1 MGMKNICLLTC
12 LLTTLTFSIHAQPI
26 ISRTTAVDSIVERL
40 MDTADVTG
48 LCLGLIRDNKVV
60 YTKGYGYK
68 NTELRQLNDTATCFY
83 AASLAKSLFAYL
95 VMQLVGEGK
104 IDLDKPLYT
113 YLPKSLP
120 MYENYKDLA
129 GDDRWKLITA
139 RHCLSHTTGFPNWR
153 QMNPHGNNKL
163 EILFRPGEHYAY
175 SGEGINLLQLV
186 VETVTGRKLED
197 LAQQKIFKPFGMRR
211 TSFLWQQAF
220 ETDYALGHDR
230 NGDTLAKFKRDQA
243 YAAGSME
250 TTVADYTRFMTA
262 VLSGKRLSPALQ
274 RQMLTPQI
282 AVDGWREASFFDSAA
297 VVETRKLHVSYGL
310 GWGLFTT
317 PRGKA
322 FFKEGHLDGWVHY
335 VIAFPGKRSGMIIM
349 CNNTNGESIFRELVE
364 KIMGVAI
371 PWKWEGYWPY
381 RANVKLPDPVLQ
393 SITGEYDGKLKAII
407 TLVNGRLK
415 VESPTVKLSRT
426 NLYAVND
433 HHFYLKIMDTEI
445 EFVKGVNG
453 KIEKAI
459 LDDEG
464 EHFELKKVR

>member
-1 MGMKNICLLTC
+1 
-12 LLTTLTFSIHAQPI
+12 
-26 ISRTTAVDSIVERL
+26 

-68 NTELRQLNDTATCFY
+68 NTALHRLNDTATCFY

-95 VMQLVGEGK
+95 VMQLVDERK

-113 YLPKSLP
+113 YLPKPLP
-120 MYENYKDLA
+120 SYENYKDLA

-153 QMNPHGNNKL
+153 EMNPHRNNKL
-163 EILFRPGEHYAY
+163 EILFQPGAHYAY
-175 SGEGINLLQLV
+175 SGEGINLLQVV

-197 LAQQKIFKPFGMRR
+197 LAREKIFRPFGMRR
-211 TSFLWQQAF
+211 TSFIWQQAF
-220 ETDYALGHDR
+220 ESDYALGHDR
-230 NGDTLAKFKRDQA
+230 NGDTLTKFKRDQA

-250 TTVADYTRFMTA
+250 TTVADYTRFMAA
-262 VLSGKRLSPALQ
+262 VLNGKGLSPASR

-282 AVDGWREASFFDSAA
+282 PVDGWREASIFDSAA
-297 VVETRKLHVSYGL
+297 AVETRHMHVSYGL
-310 GWGLFTT
+310 GWGIFSSAY
-317 PRGKA
+317 GKA
-322 FFKEGHLDGWVHY
+322 FFKEGHIDGWVHY
-335 VIAFPGKRSGMIIM
+335 VIALPESRSALIIM
-349 CNNTNGESIFRELVE
+349 CNNTNGESIFKELVE

-371 PWKWEGYWPY
+371 PWRWEGYQPY
-381 RANVKLPDPVLQ
+381 RANVKLPDAVLR
-393 SITGEYDGKLKAII
+393 SITGEYDGRLKAII
-407 TLVNGRLK
+407 TLENGRLK
-415 VESPTVKLSRT
+415 VESPTVHLSKT

-445 EFVKGVNG
+445 DFVKGPDG
-453 KIEKAI
+453 KIEKAV

-464 EHFELKKVR
+464 EHYELKKVR